1 MHWVIGFHSVLVLHQ
16 LLQQPTDC
24 SSQPMMLGCY
34 WSLTSVFVCADA
46 DSKVNYFEMAN
57 NLRTLKVKA
66 PRTMQGH
73 CIAACYWSTPFE
85 LLCVYSAAHASN
97 LSAVQLMIFME
108 VLKGLILSFV
118 HKVQEVLLKLEAD
131 IAALPTGQEGYT
143 APGKFIF
150 ELLAK
155 VNLTE
160 ETFGFMLQLL
170 EEAMNLLS
178 DEALAAGRKYASSLH

>member
-1 MHWVIGFHSVLVLHQ
+1 MCCTWISIVSSS
-16 LLQQPTDC
+16 TDEIRG
-24 SSQPMMLGCY
+24 SDEIHGSAEG
-34 WSLTSVFVCADA
+34 V
-46 DSKVNYFEMAN
+46 
-57 NLRTLKVKA
+57 TL
-66 PRTMQGH
+66 
-73 CIAACYWSTPFE
+73 S
-85 LLCVYSAAHASN
+85 CVR
-97 LSAVQLMIFME
+97 
-108 VLKGLILSFV
+108 
-118 HKVQEVLLKLEAD
+118 KVQEVLLKLETD

-178 DEALAAGRKYASSLH
+178 DEALAAGRKYALLLH

>member
-1 MHWVIGFHSVLVLHQ
+1 VG
-16 LLQQPTDC
+16 C
-24 SSQPMMLGCY
+24 S

-57 NLRTLKVKA
+57 NLRTLKVNA
-66 PRTMQGH
+66 LYLHSMSQPCTVQGH
-73 CIAACYWSTPFE
+73 CIKACYWSTPFE
-85 LLCVYSAAHASN
+85 LLCAYCAAHGSK
-97 LSAVQLMIFME
+97 LSAVQLIKFMGAMKFMGA
-108 VLKGLILSFV
+108 LKGATLNCV
-118 HKVQEVLLKLEAD
+118 RKVQEVLLKLEAD

-178 DEALAAGRKYASSLH
+178 DEALAAGRK